1 MLLKGGRNF
10 KKCEGTCI
18 FSRRTVLFL
27 QAISVLVSHF
37 DNAVMLLAKLA
48 YKVLDLKEVNN
59 TG

>member
-1 MLLKGGRNF
+1 MYIF
-10 KKCEGTCI
+10 KKNYL
-18 FSRRTVLFL
+18 VL

-48 YKVLDLKEVNN
+48 DKVLDLKEVNN